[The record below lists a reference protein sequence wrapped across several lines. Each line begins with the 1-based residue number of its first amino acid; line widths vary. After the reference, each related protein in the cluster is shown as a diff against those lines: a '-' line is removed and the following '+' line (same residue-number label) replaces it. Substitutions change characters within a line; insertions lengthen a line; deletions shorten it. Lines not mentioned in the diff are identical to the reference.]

1 MEIGLRIIICV
12 QFICIAALLLKL
24 HLMRKAAKEIG
35 NAFTEKLGTDTNTLI
50 DISSG
55 DGAMR
60 ELANTVNSALRQLR
74 AQRNRYEQGD
84 TELKNAIT
92 NISHDLRTPLTA
104 ICGYAELL
112 ERQEMSDEAKRYTA
126 VIRNRSEMMS
136 HLTEELFRY
145 SVVLSEERVRK
156 KEPVDL
162 VCVLEESIAAF
173 YTALQSR
180 GITPAIT
187 LPDAPVIRICD
198 RAALSRVFSNL
209 LNNAVRYSD
218 GDLRIVL
225 DRAGKT
231 VFANTASG
239 LHAVAVGRLFDRYYT
254 VEAAEN
260 ATGLGLAISR
270 TLIEQMGGVISAD
283 YENGQLSVTVCLPE
297 SSEQTEMT
305 SVV

>member
-35 NAFTEKLGTDTNTLI
+35 NAFTDRLGTDTNTLI

-60 ELANTVNSALRQLR
+60 ELANTVNAALRQLR

-104 ICGYAELL
+104 ICGYTELL
-112 ERQEMSDEAKRYTA
+112 EQQEMSDEAKQYTA

-145 SVVLSEERVRK
+145 SVVWSGESMRK

-173 YTALQSR
+173 YNALQSR

-187 LPDAPVIRICD
+187 LPDAPVIRVCD
-198 RAALSRVFSNL
+198 REALSRVFSNL

-225 DRAGKT
+225 DRAGKM
-231 VFANTASG
+231 VFSNTASG
-239 LHAVAVGRLFDRYYT
+239 LHAVTVGRLFDRYYT

-270 TLIEQMGGVISAD
+270 TLIEQMGGSISAD
-283 YENGQLSVTVCLPE
+283 YENRQLSVTVCLPE
-297 SSEQTEMT
+297 AA
-305 SVV
+305 V